1 MKDMHRE
8 QNVWNARYAKV
19 LYGSHARKVD
29 QWLEPWLHL
38 APAGNRPRALDI
50 GCGCG
55 HNAKLLSDRGFQVTA
70 VDISDVALELCRRE
84 VPKALV
90 QRVDLRKGLAFP
102 ADSFELIV
110 ADLSLHY
117 FPWNTTVALVGD
129 VANSLTDDGLFAGRF
144 NSTSDTNYGANTGEP
159 VDGEPNLFIVG
170 GIEKRFFTR
179 ECFRGLFGRSWIVLA
194 LEEKTAE
201 RFGPRKTL
209 WELIA
214 THHGGNLAEPD
225 GSTVRV

>member
-8 QNVWNARYAKV
+8 QAAWNALYAKV
-19 LYGSHARKVD
+19 LHGEHTWVADR
-29 QWLEPWLHL
+29 WLEPWLHL
-38 APAGNRPRALDI
+38 APAGNHHRALDI

-55 HNAKLLSDRGFQVTA
+55 HNAKLLSDQGFEVTA
-70 VDISDVALELCRRE
+70 IDISDVALELCRRE

-117 FPWNTTVALVGD
+117 FPWHTTVALVGD

-144 NSTSDTNYGANTGEP
+144 NSTSDTNYGASTGEP
-159 VDGEPNLFIVG
+159 VDGEPNMFIVG
-170 GIEKRFFTR
+170 GMEKRFFTP
-179 ECFRGLFGRSWIVLA
+179 ECFRRLFGRSWTVLA
-194 LEEKTAE
+194 LEEKTID

-209 WELIA
+209 WELVA
-214 THHGGNLAEPD
+214 THHGGNSAEPD